1 MSSQELA
8 VFQKELGSQITAL
21 KSVLPASVTPEKFLR
36 IAMTAISGNP
46 RLLEGNRQVL
56 FSELVKCA
64 SDGLVPDGREA
75 AIVPFKGTGK
85 YMPMVGGICKRA
97 RNSGAV
103 KGIDSQVVYEND
115 QYESWIDE
123 TGPHFK
129 HVKAKKNRGE
139 IILTYAYAIGSDG
152 ELYHEEILEEDMEKI
167 RNTSKAG
174 DSPWNGPF
182 KDEMRRKSAIRR
194 LAKYRLP
201 SSAELD
207 DLIRRDDDLHDLAE
221 ANRSYS
227 STRTEEQI
235 KIDVEASKK
244 QFELK
249 VLQRSELIDS
259 IRDGIEKAL
268 TFATSIPQKVEWLQ
282 ENLGI
287 MGVGE
292 LKALDD
298 QKLTEIKLKLE
309 AAQPIVEP
317 AKEAVREPTAQEK
330 EISKLRQGM
339 K

>member
-1 MSSQELA
+1 MSAQELA
-8 VFQKELGSQITAL
+8 VFQKELGTQLTAL

-56 FSELVKCA
+56 FAELVKCA

-97 RNSGAV
+97 RNSGAI
-103 KGIDSQVVYEND
+103 KGIDAQVVYDND
-115 QYESWIDE
+115 SYESWIDE

-129 HVKAKKNRGE
+129 HVKARKDRGE
-139 IILTYAYAIGSDG
+139 IVLTYAYAIGTDG
-152 ELYHEEILEEDMEKI
+152 ELYHEEILESDMEKI

-207 DLIRRDDDLHDLAE
+207 DLIRRDDDLHDLME
-221 ANRSYS
+221 ANRSHS
-227 STRTEEQI
+227 STKTEDQI
-235 KIDVEASKK
+235 KQEVADSKK
-244 QFELK
+244 KVEMRVMERSSLVDSLK
-249 VLQRSELIDS
+249 VSID
-259 IRDGIEKAL
+259 EKVRNL
-268 TFATSIPQKVEWLQ
+268 KTIGEKVEWMKN
-282 ENLGI
+282 NLGI
-287 MGVGE
+287 SGVNNLGMMGDS
-292 LKALDD
+292 ALM
-298 QKLTEIKLKLE
+298 EMVAKLE
-309 AAQPIVEP
+309 TLPSVELEP
-317 AKEAVREPTAQEK
+317 AEPVRVPTEQEK
-330 EISKLRQGM
+330 EIAKLRQGM